1 MKMTVLGSDFMYGL
15 NIELSYK
22 NFDLSAFFYGVNG
35 IDVNTYAVKSETD
48 FWSINDVRSN
58 KGTRL
63 LDAWSPTNPDSNIP
77 AITALNANDEGRMST
92 YFVENGSFLKLR
104 NLQLGYTLPRKI
116 SEKAYIEKCRIY
128 VSGQNLFT
136 IKSKNFSGVDPE
148 NAGFGYP
155 IPTTF
160 TVGINIGF

>member
-1 MKMTVLGSDFMYGL
+1 MEEGYFDYAYFSRCNEGCGGGAEAIEDAGYGL
-15 NIELSYK
+15 AGPE
-22 NFDLSAFFYGVNG
+22 
-35 IDVNTYAVKSETD
+35 
-48 FWSINDVRSN
+48 
-58 KGTRL
+58 
-63 LDAWSPTNPDSNIP
+63 
-77 AITALNANDEGRMST
+77 
-92 YFVENGSFLKLR
+92 FVEDGVDGGDDEDGRDGEGDDGCDAAQDAGGEVAGVGGHVDAQGVKCN
-104 NLQLGYTLPRKI
+104 
-116 SEKAYIEKCRIY
+116 EKAYIEKCRIY

>member
-1 MKMTVLGSDFMYGL
+1 MLFRS
-15 NIELSYK
+15 
-22 NFDLSAFFYGVNG
+22 
-35 IDVNTYAVKSETD
+35 AVKSETD